1 MAALDTNILVRFLVE
16 DDAAQLAAARK
27 LIRRCVQAGEAL
39 YVPVT
44 VALELEWVLRSN
56 FGFAKLEVVKTLSQL
71 LASVELTFESEAA
84 LEVALVLYSQGT
96 ADYSDCL
103 HVALASQAGQQP
115 FWTFDKAASK
125 VGGARLLAAGA

>member
-1 MAALDTNILVRFLVE
+1 MAALDTNVLIRFLVE

-27 LIRRCVQAGEAL
+27 LIRKCVNAGETL

-44 VALELEWVLRSN
+44 VSIELEWVLRSN
-56 FGFAKLEVVKTLSQL
+56 FGFDKSTVIQTLSQL
-71 LASVELTFESEAA
+71 LSSVELSFESEAA

-103 HVALASQAGQQP
+103 HVALASAAGEQP
-115 FWTFDKAASK
+115 LWTFDKAAAK
-125 VGGARLLAAGA
+125 VDGARLLTT